1 MIQMRWIPGAWRS
14 YTVFDAP
21 HLWSLTRINKKPL
34 RTTSKIHWKIW
45 KSMHVVFA
53 HFPSQSAQLLP
64 GDPTNLTTHRSRR
77 TDLAWL
83 WSLVEICTSRTWRKA
98 FRHRRKPWL
107 LARGLGG
114 VFSGEL
120 AQSGWKG
127 GKDEMNSWKNG
138 VEILEK
144 YDQVFLP
151 KNDECSL
158 QGGVVF
164 CITSAPTQDFP

>member
-114 VFSGEL
+114 GFFRWACSEWLERRERWDEFLEERGGNSRKVRSGFF
-120 AQSGWKG
+120 AQKWW
-127 GKDEMNSWKNG
+127 M
-138 VEILEK
+138 
-144 YDQVFLP
+144 
-151 KNDECSL
+151 
-158 QGGVVF
+158 
-164 CITSAPTQDFP
+164 